1 MPRGFSLTTS
11 GTYPHYACVCVGQL
25 RPHEHSHE
33 RNTMSDTL
41 NEVLKTLREIKAD
54 QELIMAELGLAKQT
68 KRFIRKDETKATKK
82 AKDEAEP
89 PTLKEL
95 YRKGK
100 ASLKRRGLT
109 QAMYQHMVTFL
120 KGQRLQGDDYKQA
133 YIDCYNVNGYGAL

>member
-1 MPRGFSLTTS
+1 
-11 GTYPHYACVCVGQL
+11 
-25 RPHEHSHE
+25 
-33 RNTMSDTL
+33 MSDTL

-95 YRKGK
+95 YHKGK
-100 ASLKRRGLT
+100 ASLHRRGLT
-109 QAMYQHMVTFL
+109 QKMYLHMVKFL
-120 KGQRLQGDDYKQA
+120 KGRKLIGDDYKQA

>member
-1 MPRGFSLTTS
+1 
-11 GTYPHYACVCVGQL
+11 
-25 RPHEHSHE
+25 
-33 RNTMSDTL
+33 MSDT
-41 NEVLKTLREIKAD
+41 NQEILKTLREVKAN
-54 QELIMAELGLAKQT
+54 QELILAELGLAKQT

-109 QAMYQHMVTFL
+109 QAMYQLMVTLL